1 MIKLDKQNFEDYAKS
16 VNDGSVN
23 PYSGYLALRKE
34 MKHLTKDTIR
44 EKREFLASAQNQAYE
59 D

>member
-1 MIKLDKQNFEDYAKS
+1 

-34 MKHLTKDTIR
+34 MNHLTKDAVK
-44 EKREFLASAQNQAYE
+44 EKREYLASAQYQAKE
-59 D
+59 DHELTN